1 VNKAKLKAY
10 APQARKDFI
19 AAVTARAHR
28 LGLAE
33 HNGQL
38 TIAPAEKS
46 GDLVIIAGQSW
57 PAKISRQRD
66 HLIALIEKD
75 GFSQTLEA
83 VAYTWFNRFAALRY
97 MEIHDYLSHGYRVLS
112 SRAGGLPEILN
123 TAPELAQNRDLPD
136 LNHQQV
142 VELKLAGDQ
151 DGELYRLTLIAQC
164 NALSRVMPF
173 LFERI
178 DNETELLLPD
188 NLLLTDSVIA
198 KLVTTIPEEDWQQV
212 EIIGW
217 LYQFYISEKKD
228 QVIGKVV
235 KSEDIPAATQLFTPN
250 WIVQYLVQN
259 SIGRLWLMAN
269 PASILNT
276 QWPYYIE
283 PAEQTPEVQAQLDAL
298 IQTRIAEDSFL
309 PEREGLG
316 VRGILNPETIT
327 VLDPAC
333 GSGHILVEAYE
344 VLKAIYLERGYQAR
358 SIPRL
363 ILEKNLFG
371 LDIDDRA
378 AQLAGFALLMKA
390 RADDR
395 RLFDNSPKL
404 NVLALQ
410 ESKGLDADEIT
421 QALAAFVGW
430 VSPQHSGGRN
440 PTSSVD
446 GNSDAQTLGYA
457 IKPLTQPTPVEAPQI
472 RQLIDTFA
480 YAKTFGSLIQIPPD
494 LNAQLSTMD
503 AGLQLAV
510 QSGDLIAQE
519 AALNLLPLVR
529 QAQILGMQFDAVV
542 ANPPYMGGKGM
553 NAALKEYAKRT
564 FPDSKSD
571 LFAMF
576 IERGFGWCKPSGFNS
591 MVTMQS
597 WMFLSSYQAMREK
610 LLENRTIVTMTHLGA
625 RAFGEISGEVVQTT
639 AFVLQGRYFNNYKPV
654 FFHLVEGQEEQKE
667 RALRSGHNRFDA
679 TSQDDFKK
687 IPGNPLAYWVGD
699 KVRNLFSEN
708 TCLSNISKPR
718 VGMTTGDNARFLRFW
733 TEVSISKVGL
743 AIPSGQRASQS
754 DMKWFPANKGG
765 EFQRWYGNAEF
776 LVNWENEGREL
787 LGSGGCFP
795 RSRERYFNECITWTA
810 VSSSCFG
817 VRYSPL
823 GFIPITGGSSLYV
836 EDNEDLKLILCFLC
850 SRVADYFAQIVS
862 QTLNIEAG
870 SIGSLPIIINT
881 ELLENSSRIFSE
893 AIEIAKSDW
902 NNYEISWDFNK
913 NRLISNKHNT
923 LETANPTKLEPVGWV
938 SDSVTQ
944 QIEATDVGLRDK
956 AANPTY
962 ASTSLEQCFN
972 QWQTQSRAAIAEM
985 QRLEEENNR
994 LFIEA
999 YCLQD
1004 ELSPEVPEE
1013 QITLARA
1020 DREKDCQRLISYA
1033 IGCMMGR
1040 YSLDEPGLIYAH
1052 ADNVSFDPDRY
1063 HTFPADKD
1071 GIVPITD
1078 ELWFE
1083 DDAANRIQEFLV
1095 AVWNAETLDENTAW
1109 LAESLGQK
1117 GNETPVE
1124 TIRRYIAG
1132 SFFKDHLQTYKK
1144 RPIYWLF
1151 SSGKQGAFQALV
1163 YLHRYHEGTLAR
1175 MRAEYVVPLTGKIQ
1189 SRIEM
1194 LEKDAAAADSNASR
1208 NKLNKD
1214 IEKLKKK
1221 HVELLAY
1228 DEKLRHY
1235 ADLRIQLD
1243 LDDGVKVNY
1252 GKFGDL
1258 LAEVKAVTGGTGDD

>member
-1 VNKAKLKAY
+1 MNKAKLKTY

-19 AAVTARAHR
+19 AAVTARSHR
-28 LGLAE
+28 LGLSDS
-33 HNGQL
+33 NGQL
-38 TIAPAEKS
+38 QIAPAEKN

-66 HLIALIEKD
+66 KLIALIQKN
-75 GFSQTLEA
+75 GFAQTMEN

-97 MEIHDYLSHGYRVLS
+97 MEIHDYLTHGYRVLS
-112 SRAGGLPEILN
+112 NRAGGLPEILGS
-123 TAPELAQNRDLPD
+123 APELAQHGDLPG
-136 LNHQQV
+136 LKPERAI
-142 VELKLAGDQ
+142 ELKLAGDQ

-164 NALSRVMPF
+164 NALSNVMPF

-178 DNETELLLPD
+178 DDETELLLPD

-198 KLVTTIPEEDWQQV
+198 KLVDAIPEEDWSQV

-269 PASILNT
+269 PASTLKS

-283 PAEQTPEVQAQLDAL
+283 PAEQSPEVQAQLDAL
-298 IQTRIAEDSFL
+298 IQTRMAED
-309 PEREGLG
+309 GG
-316 VRGILNPETIT
+316 GLNPETLT

-344 VLKAIYLERGYQAR
+344 VLKAIYLERGYQPR

-395 RLFDNSPKL
+395 RLLDNPPKL
-404 NVLALQ
+404 NVLALL
-410 ESKGLDADEIT
+410 ESKGLDADELT
-421 QALAAFVGW
+421 NAL
-430 VSPQHSGGRN
+430 SGYVALTR
-440 PTSSVD
+440 PTIDS
-446 GNSDAQTLGYA
+446 L
-457 IKPLTQPTPVEAPQI
+457 L
-472 RQLIDTFA
+472 DTFA
-480 YAKTFGSLIQIPPD
+480 HAKTFGSLIQISGK
-494 LNAQLSTMD
+494 LNAELAEIGES
-503 AGLQLAV
+503 LQQAS
-510 QSGDLIAQE
+510 QKGDLVAQ
-519 AALNLLPLVR
+519 AAAFDLLPFVR
-529 QAQILGMQFDAVV
+529 QAINLGMQFDAVV
-542 ANPPYMGGKGM
+542 ANPPYMGSKGM
-553 NAALKEYAKRT
+553 NTILKRYGSIT
-564 FPDSKSD
+564 FPEAKYD
-571 LFAMF
+571 LFSMF
-576 IERGFGWCKPSGFNS
+576 IMRGFAFLKANGMNS
-591 MVTMQS
+591 MVTMQA
-597 WMFLSSYQAMREK
+597 WMFLSSYEEMREQILAK
-610 LLENRTIVTMTHLGA
+610 STLYTLAHLGPK
-625 RAFGEISGEVVQTT
+625 AFTEISGEVVQTT
-639 AFVLQGRYFNNYKPV
+639 AFVSARYRLPNYKPT
-654 FFHLVEGQEEQKE
+654 FFRLVDLTEPQKYE
-667 RALRSGHNRFDA
+667 ALKSKSSRIDIV
-679 TSQDDFKK
+679 SQDEFTA
-687 IPGNPLAYWVGD
+687 IPGAPIAYWTSYA
-699 KVRNLFSEN
+699 VRRVFSKCKSIVEVAAPKQGIS
-708 TCLSNISKPR
+708 TCNNDL
-718 VGMTTGDNARFLRFW
+718 FLRYW
-733 TEVSISKVGL
+733 SEVSL
-743 AIPSGQRASQS
+743 AKIGFSIDSRVAAAESEF
-754 DMKWFPANKGG
+754 KWFPYNKGG
-765 EFQRWYGNAEF
+765 AFRKWYGNNEYV
-776 LVNWENEGREL
+776 VNWENDGLAVHQYNNLPIDYNGAPMRGKNWLFKEGMTWSSL
-787 LGSGGCFP
+787 AGGSLSG
-795 RSRERYFNECITWTA
+795 
-810 VSSSCFG
+810 
-817 VRYSPL
+817 RYSGK
-823 GFIPITGGSSLYV
+823 GFVFDAKEPMLFPNEPDKILYFVAIFNSKPVETFLKILAPTLDFNQGPIGKVPFPALSDIS
-836 EDNEDLKLILCFLC
+836 KI
-850 SRVADYFAQIVS
+850 S
-862 QTLNIEAG
+862 
-870 SIGSLPIIINT
+870 
-881 ELLENSSRIFSE
+881 ENARDAIRIS
-893 AIEIAKSDW
+893 KNDW
-902 NNYEISWDFNK
+902 DSYETSWDFLGFPLAKQPYKKLSEAFEIWVQSLNASK
-913 NRLISNKHNT
+913 AALKT
-923 LETANPTKLEPVGWV
+923 LE
-938 SDSVTQ
+938 D
-944 QIEATDVGLRDK
+944 
-956 AANPTY
+956 
-962 ASTSLEQCFN
+962 
-972 QWQTQSRAAIAEM
+972 
-985 QRLEEENNR
+985 ENNS

-999 YCLQD
+999 YGLQD
-1004 ELSPEVPEE
+1004 ELSPEVPEN
-1013 QITLARA
+1013 QITLSCA
-1020 DREKDCQRLISYA
+1020 DREKDCQRLISYG

-1052 ADNVSFDPDRY
+1052 AGNIGFNPSRY
-1063 HTFPADKD
+1063 STFPADAD

-1083 DDAANRIQEFLV
+1083 DDAANRIREFLL
-1095 AVWNAETLDENTAW
+1095 AVWGAETLEENLVW

-1117 GNETPVE
+1117 ANETPQE
-1124 TIRRYIAG
+1124 TILRYLAG

-1194 LEKDAAAADSNASR
+1194 LEKDAAAASSNAARS
-1208 NKLNKD
+1208 KLNKD

-1258 LAEVKAVTGGTGDD
+1258 LADVKAVTGGNDE

>member
-1 VNKAKLKAY
+1 MNKAKLKAY

-38 TIAPAEKS
+38 AIAPAEKS

-57 PAKISRQRD
+57 PAKISRQRE
-66 HLIALIEKD
+66 HLIALIQQD
-75 GFSQTLEA
+75 GFNQTMEA

-123 TAPELAQNRDLPD
+123 AAPELAQNRDLPD

-164 NALSRVMPF
+164 NALSSVMPF

-198 KLVTTIPEEDWQQV
+198 KLVEVIPEEDWSQV

-269 PASILNT
+269 PASTLKT

-283 PAEQTPEVQAQLDAL
+283 PAEQNPEVQAQLDAL
-298 IQTRIAEDSFL
+298 IQTRIAEDSPR
-309 PEREGLG
+309 PEGEGPG
-316 VRGILNPETIT
+316 VRGTLNPETIT

-344 VLKAIYLERGYQAR
+344 VLKAIYLERGYQPR

-371 LDIDDRA
+371 IDIDDRA
-378 AQLAGFALLMKA
+378 SQLAGFALLMKA

-410 ESKGLDADEIT
+410 ESKGLDADALT

-440 PTSSVD
+440 PTSRID
-446 GNSDAQTLGYA
+446 GNSDAKSLGYA
-457 IKPLTQPTPVEAPQI
+457 TLTQPTPASNTVRAELVEAPYI
-472 RQLIDTFA
+472 RQLINTFA
-480 YAKTFGSLIQIPPD
+480 HAKTFGSLIQIPSD
-494 LNAQLSTMD
+494 LNAQLSAMD
-503 AGLQLAV
+503 AGLQSAI

-519 AALNLLPLVR
+519 AALNLLPLVQ

-553 NAALKEYAKRT
+553 NAALKDYAKRT

-576 IERGFGWCKPSGFNS
+576 VERGFEWCKPSGFNS

-597 WMFLSSYQAMREK
+597 WMFLSSFQAMREK
-610 LLENRTIVTMTHLGA
+610 LLTHRTINTMAHLGA
-625 RAFGEISGEVVQTT
+625 RAFSEISGEVVQTT
-639 AFVLQGRYFNNYKPV
+639 AFVFHGDYFCGYKPA
-654 FFHLVEGQEEQKE
+654 FFRLVDGQEEQKQT
-667 RALRSGHNRFDA
+667 ALRSGQNRFDK
-679 TSQDDFKK
+679 TVQDDFKK
-687 IPGNPLAYWVGD
+687 IPGSPLAYWVNREI
-699 KVRNLFSEN
+699 VNSFSGRKIFDVSTSDGQN
-708 TCLSNISKPR
+708 K
-718 VGMTTGDNARFLRFW
+718 TGDNDKFVRFW
-733 TEVSISKVGL
+733 WEVTFRSVG
-743 AIPSGQRASQS
+743 RNK
-754 DMKWFPANKGG
+754 KWLTYCKGG
-765 EFQRWYGNAEF
+765 EYRKWYGN
-776 LVNWENEGREL
+776 LENVIDWSPETRAYYRT
-787 LGSGGCFP
+787 S
-795 RSRERYFNECITWTA
+795 ERCRIVPEYLWYRVGITWSR
-810 VSSSCFG
+810 VSSKGTPNAF
-817 VRYSPL
+817 RL
-823 GFIPITGGSSLYV
+823 LPIDTTFDMVGSSIFI
-836 EDNEDLKLILCFLC
+836 ENDNDLKLSLGIL
-850 SRVADYFAQIVS
+850 
-862 QTLNIEAG
+862 
-870 SIGSLPIIINT
+870 
-881 ELLENSSRIFSE
+881 NSKLSE
-893 AIEIAKSDW
+893 VFIPM
-902 NNYEISWDFNK
+902 
-913 NRLISNKHNT
+913 L
-923 LETANPTKLEPVGWV
+923 NPTIDLQVRDVRNIPYKSGGFGFDKAITNVNLALTVSKENWDTFEFSLDFQNNPLIVGWV

-944 QIEATDVGLRDK
+944 QTEATDVGLRDK

-962 ASTSLEQCFN
+962 ASNNLEQCFN
-972 QWQTQSRAAIAEM
+972 QWQTQNRAAILEM

-999 YCLQD
+999 YGLQD
-1004 ELSPEVPEE
+1004 ELSPDVPEA

-1020 DREKDCQRLISYA
+1020 DREKDSQRLISYA

-1052 ADNVSFDPDRY
+1052 AGNVDFNPDRY
-1063 HTFPADKD
+1063 NTFPADAD

-1083 DDAANRIQEFLV
+1083 DDAANRIQEFLL
-1095 AVWNAETLDENTAW
+1095 AVWNAETLDENTVW

-1117 GNETPVE
+1117 GNETPIE

-1258 LAEVKAVTGGTGDD
+1258 LAEVKAVTGGASDD